1 MPGARPG
8 ERCRTLRANKN
19 TPGVG
24 PPGCAGLDVLSVTGP
39 LVEGGALAA
48 GIRWTVAARDG
59 GFTGSFTHPVT
70 NRAQTF
76 AGVVL
81 QKTQR
86 AGGFFRFVPATGS
99 SVPAGV
105 GAFYMAVP

>member
-1 MPGARPG
+1 MPDLVPVELRLSGGGLAG
-8 ERCRTLRANKN
+8 EIAD
-19 TPGVG
+19 VG
-24 PPGCAGLDVLSVTGP
+24 RVNGLNVLSVTGP

-105 GAFYMAVP
+105 GALYVEVP